1 MEHSAL
7 RRRLGT
13 PLTCLLAIS
22 LVFILASCKP
32 KGPQQ
37 MPQMPPPEVSVITV
51 TPSPVTLTE
60 EYVAQ
65 TEAKD
70 EVEIRSRIGG
80 ILEKQAF
87 EDGARVKK
95 GQLLFVIDQQPY
107 IVALAQAKASLAQ
120 ANASLVN
127 SRQNLARLKPL
138 AEDQA
143 ISQQDLD
150 AATAKE
156 LADAAVVEAGKAGV
170 RQAELNLGYATI
182 TAPRDGVASK
192 ALVRPGSLVSAN
204 ATLLTTIYS
213 VDPIYATTTVS
224 EQKLLQLNR
233 MLGTGKGREAAHI
246 KVILSDGAVYEHSAH
261 INFMDAAINKQTGTL
276 AVRVSMPN
284 PKNLLLPGQFVR
296 LVFPA
301 IENPNA
307 IRVPMQA
314 VQEMQGIRSV
324 LVVGKDG
331 KAEPRTITST
341 ARVDNDLIVDKGLAP
356 GEVVIV
362 EGTAKVKPGMAV
374 KPVPMGAKPEG
385 APAKPASAKK
395 AV

>member
-1 MEHSAL
+1 
-7 RRRLGT
+7 
-13 PLTCLLAIS
+13 
-22 LVFILASCKP
+22 
-32 KGPQQ
+32 
-37 MPQMPPPEVSVITV
+37 
-51 TPSPVTLTE
+51 
-60 EYVAQ
+60 
-65 TEAKD
+65 
-70 EVEIRSRIGG
+70 
-80 ILEKQAF
+80 
-87 EDGARVKK
+87 
-95 GQLLFVIDQQPY
+95 
-107 IVALAQAKASLAQ
+107 
-120 ANASLVN
+120 
-127 SRQNLARLKPL
+127 
-138 AEDQA
+138 
-143 ISQQDLD
+143 
-150 AATAKE
+150 
-156 LADAAVVEAGKAGV
+156 
-170 RQAELNLGYATI
+170 
-182 TAPRDGVASK
+182 
-192 ALVRPGSLVSAN
+192 
-204 ATLLTTIYS
+204 
-213 VDPIYATTTVS
+213 
-224 EQKLLQLNR
+224 